1 MCHNEPEPQKVSTGH
16 HSIKLGN
23 STTGTV
29 DPKFVDMDYQ
39 ELELR
44 VLSQMVEEMEK
55 KILARG
61 LPEYQGSLS
70 SCGIQT
76 CKLLP
81 EKNDEGE
88 LLFFDVKGMK
98 ELGLR
103 LPFWAD
109 VVCHPNNLKYLE
121 ESAE

>member
-1 MCHNEPEPQKVSTGH
+1 MCHHNEPDSKFTSKA
-16 HSIKLGN
+16 S
-23 STTGTV
+23 STGTV
-29 DPKFVDMDYQ
+29 DSKFVDMDYR

-55 KILARG
+55 KILACG
-61 LPEYQGSLS
+61 LPEYEGNLGS
-70 SCGIQT
+70 CKIQT

-81 EKNDEGE
+81 EKNDKGE

-98 ELGLR
+98 ELGFR